1 MHDTPLN
8 QAAGLMGL
16 APHNGAQLVS
26 MASHGDDKTE
36 LPLLWQLCT
45 AMVEL
50 GYAVT
55 VLDAT
60 KTESAANPGLSQLLD
75 YRFGYGAAEPDA
87 PEWTVVPAAQGLHS
101 LCNLSPNLPANR
113 AHNLERIG
121 DLFPSH
127 GVVIL
132 YAGVDCLVKMLTGTN
147 ASPLLTVAQD
157 KSSLLTSYLAL
168 KRLLL
173 KGALEPTILNMM
185 HKAQGSHPADSA
197 SVVGNLAEC
206 ARNFLQYKVNAIPFD
221 ASQTLSRV
229 DADMR
234 RLAMRLLENALPL
247 SAANQAYTLSGYHA
261 NGATGR
267 SH

>member
-1 MHDTPLN
+1 MHDTPVN

-16 APHNGAQLVS
+16 APQNGAQLIA
-26 MASHGDDKTE
+26 MTSHGDDKTE

-60 KTESAANPGLSQLLD
+60 KTESVNNPGLSDLLD
-75 YRFGYGAAEPDA
+75 YRFGYRATETDA
-87 PEWTVVPAAQGLHS
+87 PDWTVVPSALGLHS
-101 LCNLSPNLPANR
+101 LCNLSPNPTVYR
-113 AHNLERIG
+113 ARNLQRIG
-121 DLFPSH
+121 ELFPSN

-132 YAGVDCLVKMLTGTN
+132 YAGVDWLVQMLAGT
-147 ASPLLTVAQD
+147 AARPLLTVSEE
-157 KSSLLTSYLAL
+157 KTSLLTSYLAL
-168 KRLLL
+168 KRLLR
-173 KGALEPTILNMM
+173 KGGLDPTIVNMM
-185 HKAQGSHPADSA
+185 VGSPGSNRVHSGSVA
-197 SVVGNLAEC
+197 SNLAEC
-206 ARNFLQYKVNAIPFD
+206 ARNFLNFEVNAIPFD
-221 ASQTLSRV
+221 LSQGPRA

-247 SAANQAYTLSGYHA
+247 CNLSPGLALVANSGA
-261 NGATGR
+261 GPWGR